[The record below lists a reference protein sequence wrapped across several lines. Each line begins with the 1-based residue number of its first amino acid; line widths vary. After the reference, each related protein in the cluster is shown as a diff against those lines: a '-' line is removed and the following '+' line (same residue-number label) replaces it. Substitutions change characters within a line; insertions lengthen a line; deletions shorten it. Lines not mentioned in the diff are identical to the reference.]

1 MKTIF
6 KSSWLDAISCCGKDL
21 QLKIIRAAI
30 HYQETGSLPE
40 QMTPSVRL
48 ALRLILAFTDTCT
61 DPQAESSTTETNDVP
76 LSDSIEAQDAD
87 EENSDEE
94 SSDEERADEAGSDEP
109 EETAAD
115 RAAMARALNMLR
127 YPRAGKA
134 RKGGK
139 KFSRAKR

>member
-61 DPQAESSTTETNDVP
+61 DPQAETSTTETADAP
-76 LSDSIEAQDAD
+76 LSDIIEAQDA
-87 EENSDEE
+87 DEE

-127 YPRAGKA
+127 YPHAGKA

-139 KFSRAKR
+139 SKKQRIKRT

>member
-61 DPQAESSTTETNDVP
+61 DPQAETSTTETADAP
-76 LSDSIEAQDAD
+76 LSDIIEAQDAD
-87 EENSDEE
+87 EE
-94 SSDEERADEAGSDEP
+94 SSDEEKADEAGSDEP

-127 YPRAGKA
+127 YPHAGKA

>member
-6 KSSWLDAISCCGKDL
+6 KSSWLEAISCCGKDL

-30 HYQETGSLPE
+30 FYQENGILP
-40 QMTPSVRL
+40 QDMTPSVRL
-48 ALRLILAFTDTCT
+48 ALRLILALTDTGA
-61 DPQAESSTTETNDVP
+61 DIARPVDSAESQDTEEQSVDKETV
-76 LSDSIEAQDAD
+76 
-87 EENSDEE
+87 
-94 SSDEERADEAGSDEP
+94 DEADNDEP

-127 YPRAGKA
+127 YPHAGKA

-139 KFSRAKR
+139 KSSPSRKPHR